1 MNNTKMTR
9 RNALGLLGAISLA
22 GTLAACGGSS
32 SSSSSENKLDKI
44 KSDGKIRIGMEGTF
58 RPWGYHDDSGNLV
71 GMEKEIGDILAK
83 DLGVTAEYIE
93 TQWDSLI
100 AGVDSDRYDI
110 VINNVGPTDERK
122 QKYDFSITYVA
133 SEGKVAVKKD
143 SSLQKVE
150 EISGH
155 TAASSE
161 TSNFRT
167 LLEGEGA
174 TIVTVTGFDEA
185 IEQVLAGRVDCCG
198 NDAVTFKAY
207 DQEHPNADYRLLEGT
222 LGDASESAILM
233 PKGQDAL
240 KSAIDDSLK
249 KHLENGDFK
258 KIYEKYVGMD
268 LTPEQYRSGASATPT
283 A

>member
-1 MNNTKMTR
+1 MNNATVTR
-9 RNALGLLGAISLA
+9 RKAFGLLGAISLA

-32 SSSSSENKLDKI
+32 ASDQNQLEKI
-44 KSDGKIRIGMEGTF
+44 KSAGKIRIGMEGTF
-58 RPWGYHDDSGNLV
+58 RPWGYHAGSGELV
-71 GMEKEIGDILAK
+71 GMEKEIGDLIAK
-83 DLGVTAEYIE
+83 DLGVSAEYIE

-100 AGVDSDRYDI
+100 AGVDADRYDI
-110 VINNVGPTDERK
+110 VINNVGPTEERQ
-122 QKYDFSITYVA
+122 QKYDFSLTYVA

-143 SSLQKVE
+143 SPLKKVSD
-150 EISGH
+150 IKGH

-167 LLEGEGA
+167 LLEAEGA
-174 TIVTVTGFDEA
+174 NIVTVTGFDEA

-207 DQEHPNADYRLLEGT
+207 DQEHPGADYRLLEGT

-233 PKGQDAL
+233 KKGQEAL
-240 KSAIDDSLK
+240 KAAIDDSLK
-249 KHLENGDFK
+249 KHMENGDFK
-258 KIYEKYVGMD
+258 AIYEKYVGID
-268 LTPEQYRSGASATPT
+268 LTPAQYRLGTAATPT

>member
-1 MNNTKMTR
+1 MKNVAMNR

-22 GTLAACGGSS
+22 GTLAACGGGSS
-32 SSSSSENKLDKI
+32 STASSSENLLEKI
-44 KSDGKIRIGMEGTF
+44 KADGKIRIGMEGTF
-58 RPWGYHDDSGNLV
+58 RPWGYHNESGELV
-71 GMEKEIGDILAK
+71 GMEKEIGDLIAA

-100 AGVDSDRYDI
+100 AGVDAGRYDI
-110 VINNVGPTDERK
+110 VLNNVSPTEERQK
-122 QKYDFSITYVA
+122 KYDFSVTYVA

-143 SSLQKVE
+143 SDLQKVSD
-150 EISGH
+150 IAGR

-167 LLEGEGA
+167 LLEAEGA

-198 NDAVTFKAY
+198 NDAVTFAAY

-222 LGDASESAILM
+222 LGEASESAVLM
-233 PKGQDAL
+233 PKDQAEL
-240 KSAIDDSLK
+240 KKAIDDSLK
-249 KHLENGDFK
+249 KHMANGDLK
-258 KIYEKYVGMD
+258 AIYEKYVGTD
-268 LTPEQYRSGASATPT
+268 LTPAA
-283 A
+283 